1 MPFNVL
7 ITNDLRKDMI
17 VTIILLKV
25 TKYRFYDKIKKTGKI
40 ASINCDKL

>member
-7 ITNDLRKDMI
+7 IINDLRKDMI

-25 TKYRFYDKIKKTGKI
+25 TKTLIV
-40 ASINCDKL
+40 

>member
-7 ITNDLRKDMI
+7 ITNDLLKDMI

-25 TKYRFYDKIKKTGKI
+25 TKHRFYDKTKKQGK
-40 ASINCDKL
+40 